1 MEVTVGVFL
10 LLVLMAFICE
20 FIDSS
25 MGMGYGTIL
34 TPVMIIL
41 GFNPLVVVPAVLLSQ
56 AFGGL
61 TASIFHH
68 QFDNASFSADSK
80 HLKIVLI
87 ISGFGILATILAAFV
102 SVSISKVIL
111 KSYIGLLVL
120 TMGVIILLNRTFSF
134 TWKKIIG
141 LGLLSAF
148 NKGLSGGGFGPV
160 ITGGQLLSGQD
171 HKAAIG
177 ITTLA
182 EAPICICG
190 FISYMV
196 VRTVKELPEPVLSM
210 PFNIFAKKMFSSQM
224 FQWEIIL
231 ALLIGSVLVTPFG
244 AFTTRIMDE
253 KKGKYIVGVIITVLG
268 IWTLIKTW
276 V

>member
-1 MEVTVGVFL
+1 
-10 LLVLMAFICE
+10 
-20 FIDSS
+20 